1 MGSDYLTSPF
11 DDLLKPVD
19 DHLIVHN
26 ELMSPLILGNRISI
40 HSSEKGIPD
49 LDSIKIAIIGIPEE
63 RNSVDYLGDNLNLN
77 EIRKSLYNLYPG
89 NWSSKIADLGNLIL
103 GGSADETYGRV
114 ISLLT
119 VEDLHA
125 PQEGG
130 QGQPISGQFTKFDFE
145 TGSETNSET
154 DWDIA
159 FRGTSIIVNGGISLG
174 TNDEPERTG
183 DAGVYIFNGTMAEM
197 VVVDTSLI
205 TQDSSEGYA
214 IASGSGNGWYTYT
227 GPPTYLISP
236 TPGKILVFRTGDG
249 KYAKME
255 ILSYYLGAPEN
266 PDAFSDPSRYYTF
279 NYVYQPNEGVTDFE

>member
-1 MGSDYLTSPF
+1 MKTIKF
-11 DDLLKPVD
+11 
-19 DHLIVHN
+19 
-26 ELMSPLILGNRISI
+26 LILSIMLISFYNCEDDGPNLQDI
-40 HSSEKGIPD
+40 Q
-49 LDSIKIAIIGIPEE
+49 
-63 RNSVDYLGDNLNLN
+63 SV
-77 EIRKSLYNLYPG
+77 
-89 NWSSKIADLGNLIL
+89 
-103 GGSADETYGRV
+103 
-114 ISLLT
+114 T

-130 QGQPISGQFTKFDFE
+130 QGQPISGQFTKFDFQ

-159 FRGTSIIVNGGISLG
+159 FRGTSIIVNGGISLE

-183 DAGVYIFNGTMAEM
+183 DAGVYIFSGTMAEM

-236 TPGKILVFRTGDG
+236 TPGKILVFRTSDG

>member
-1 MGSDYLTSPF
+1 MKTIKF
-11 DDLLKPVD
+11 
-19 DHLIVHN
+19 
-26 ELMSPLILGNRISI
+26 LILSIMLISFYNCEDDGPNLQDI
-40 HSSEKGIPD
+40 Q
-49 LDSIKIAIIGIPEE
+49 
-63 RNSVDYLGDNLNLN
+63 SV
-77 EIRKSLYNLYPG
+77 
-89 NWSSKIADLGNLIL
+89 
-103 GGSADETYGRV
+103 
-114 ISLLT
+114 T

-159 FRGTSIIVNGGISLG
+159 FRGTSIIVNGGISLE

-183 DAGVYIFNGTMAEM
+183 DAGVYIFSGTMAEM

-236 TPGKILVFRTGDG
+236 TPGKILVFRTSDG

-279 NYVYQPNEGVTDFE
+279 NYVYQPNEGVTNFE